1 MTAAVVTYGHTL
13 WARHC
18 QAWQPSPP
26 PRGTST
32 PPAPP
37 AQACRLVD
45 QRGESRTGTDTGP
58 SNVRAARNC
67 QATYPVSLP
76 QGLSHRLQ
84 TCLQVP
90 WSRQEGW
97 ASLRPWSVL
106 CQHQPCS
113 HPTGLSL
120 LWTTPAKGPRP
131 LGGGPRPASA
141 SVWSAMSKAG
151 LLKLLPPVEPWP
163 PSISEQDEAQG
174 VVWVWFS
181 HEGASHRAPGRQ
193 KDRSLPSP
201 LKVSLPTS
209 R

>member
-1 MTAAVVTYGHTL
+1 MAACGHGFPGKQPVPGAKMTAAVVTYGHTL

-131 LGGGPRPASA
+131 LGGGLAQLLLVFGRPCPRQA
-141 SVWSAMSKAG
+141 
-151 LLKLLPPVEPWP
+151 
-163 PSISEQDEAQG
+163 
-174 VVWVWFS
+174 F
-181 HEGASHRAPGRQ
+181 
-193 KDRSLPSP
+193 
-201 LKVSLPTS
+201 
-209 R
+209 